1 MKLPEL
7 KIGELVAK
15 IPIIQGGMGVGVSR
29 SSLAGNVAKEGG
41 IGVISTAQIGF
52 DEPDFETNTLKA
64 NLRSLDKHIK
74 KAKEISQGNGLVGI
88 NIMSVTNFYEENV
101 KQAIN
106 SGIDLIISGAGLP
119 KSLPKLVEGTK
130 VKIAP
135 IISSARG
142 AVLMIKLWAKQNHVP
157 DMIVVEGPEAGGHL
171 GFSREEL
178 EDEKKKDIFQI
189 VKEVVE
195 KVKEFEL
202 EFKKKIPVIA
212 AGGIYTGKDI
222 CKAFENGAS
231 GVQMATRF
239 VATEECDADEKYKQA
254 YIKATKEEIEIVQSP
269 VGMPGRAIRNKFIKE
284 VEKRKEEGHKGINKK
299 CLGCIKTCAPTET
312 PYCITRAL
320 INAVKGDIENA
331 LIFVGSNAYRIDK
344 ITTVKSLM
352 AELVNE
358 AEAYTF

>member
-1 MKLPEL
+1 MKIPEL

-15 IPIIQGGMGVGVSR
+15 VPIIQGGMGVGISR
-29 SSLAGNVAKEGG
+29 SKLAGAVAREGG

-52 DEPDFETNTLKA
+52 DEPDFETNTLQA
-64 NLRSLDKHIK
+64 NLRALEKHIK
-74 KAKEISQGNGLVGI
+74 KAKEISKGNGIVAI
-88 NIMSVTNFYEENV
+88 NIMSVTNFYKENV
-101 KQAIN
+101 KKAIE

-119 KSLPKLVEGTK
+119 KELPKLVEGTK

-142 AVLMIKLWAKQNHVP
+142 AVLMIKLWLKQNHLP

-178 EDEKKKDIFQI
+178 ENENKKDIYEI
-189 VKEVVE
+189 VKEVTE
-195 KVKEFEL
+195 KVREFEI
-202 EFKKKIPVIA
+202 EYNTRIPVIA

-222 CKAFENGAS
+222 KKALDSGAD

-239 VATEECDADEKYKQA
+239 VATEECDADIKYKEA

-269 VGMPGRAIRNKFIKE
+269 VGMPGRAINNKFMKE
-284 VEKRKEEGHKGINKK
+284 VEKRKLAGIKGTDKK
-299 CLGCIKTCAPTET
+299 CLGCIKTCNPNET

-320 INAVKGDIENA
+320 INAVKGDVDNA
-331 LIFVGSNAYRIDK
+331 LLFVGSNAYKIDK
-344 ITTVKSLM
+344 ITTVKKLM
-352 AELVNE
+352 EDLTNE
-358 AEAYTF
+358 IIAI